1 MKYEYYKDKY
11 KTISIKLD
19 KEKDA
24 PVIKYFEDLAAK
36 GTGAKHA
43 ICWLVARELKTQH
56 IIKNVFNDLFKIEEV
71 EPPCQ
76 KSSSLSK

>member
-43 ICWLVARELKTQH
+43 ICWLVASELKRQVML
-56 IIKNVFNDLFKIEEV
+56 KNMFNEFFKVEDVEEV
-71 EPPCQ
+71 
-76 KSSSLSK
+76 K